1 MNKPSPD
8 KLYVIIVRMDDQETN
23 PTLMKSNAT
32 GSIVRFSTFL
42 HSLMF
47 VMGFSL
53 VFILVWG
60 GAATVVGQLLAA
72 YKNLLGWIGGIVV
85 ILFGLATLRIIHIPW
100 IYYEVKPHWQPGR
113 GGPFLSS
120 LMMGIFFAAGWT
132 PCIGT
137 TLAAIL
143 SLGMSQQS
151 ASQAMILSSG
161 YALGLGLPFLLLG
174 FGAGEAIRM
183 MAGIK
188 RFIRPIEIAS
198 GILLVMVGALMISGQ
213 MDRIAAW
220 SLRNGLYIDVTLSET
235 ITPTYLI
242 AIFAG
247 LLSFLSPCVLPL
259 VPAYLGYLSGQVV
272 KEADAS

>member
-1 MNKPSPD
+1 
-8 KLYVIIVRMDDQETN
+8 
-23 PTLMKSNAT
+23 MKSIA
-32 GSIVRFSTFL
+32 SDSKVRFSTFL

-47 VMGFSL
+47 VLGFSM

-60 GAATVVGQLLAA
+60 GTATVVGQLLAA
-72 YKNLLGWIGGIVV
+72 YKNLLGRIGGIVV

-100 IYYEVKPHWQPGR
+100 IYYEVKPHWRPGS

-174 FGAGEAIRM
+174 FGAGEAVRI
-183 MAGIK
+183 MAGFK
-188 RFIRPIEIAS
+188 RYIRPIEITS
-198 GILLVMVGALMISGQ
+198 GILLVIVGVMMISGQ

-220 SLRNGLYIDVTLSET
+220 SLRNGLYLDVMLSET

-259 VPAYLGYLSGQVV
+259 VPAYLGYLSGQAV
-272 KEADAS
+272 KVADAS